1 MVASKLFTGDDR
13 KAISAAVGE
22 AEKKTSAEIVPVVAT
37 TSDRYERAEDL
48 VGLGMSLVA
57 VAATWTQFQRLRP
70 PSDWDGT
77 DELVFHLPYVLAV
90 LLGGWI
96 VGVFLAK
103 ALPWLKRLAVSR
115 RAMTARVLIAAHH
128 AFDALHARETTGG
141 TGVVIYVSLFERRV
155 CVWADRKVSEKIS
168 ESEWQAITE
177 QMIRSLREG
186 KPRDGFV
193 EAIRKTGEL
202 LAKPFPIQP
211 NDVNE
216 LSNELR
222 ILD

>member
-1 MVASKLFTGDDR
+1 MVASKLFTPEDR

-37 TSDRYERAEDL
+37 TSDAYERAEDFW
-48 VGLGMSLVA
+48 GFFGAFFA
-57 VAATWTQFQRLRP
+57 VAGGWPYLHLLSP
-70 PSDWDGT
+70 GSDWDSA
-77 DELVFHLPYVLAV
+77 EAVAPHLFSVLVAMMV
-90 LLGGWI
+90 GWTI
-96 VGVFLAK
+96 GVFLAK
-103 ALPWLKRLAVSR
+103 ALPWLKRLSVPR

-128 AFDALHARETTGG
+128 AFDSLHAHKTAGG

-155 CVWADRKVSEKIS
+155 CVWADRKVSEKIP
-168 ESEWQAITE
+168 EAEWQAITE
-177 QMIRSLREG
+177 LLIRALRDG

-193 EAIRKTGEL
+193 EAIRRTGDL
-202 LAKPFPIQP
+202 LAKPFPVQP
-211 NDVNE
+211 GDVNE

>member
-1 MVASKLFTGDDR
+1 MVASKLFSEDDR
-13 KAISAAVGE
+13 KAISAAVAE

-37 TSDRYERAEDL
+37 ISDRYERAEDL
-48 VGLGMSLVA
+48 VGLAMSLLA

-70 PSDWDGT
+70 SSDWDESV
-77 DELVFHLPYVLAV
+77 ELTIHLPYVLAIMA
-90 LLGGWI
+90 GGWV
-96 VGVFLAK
+96 VGVLLAK

-128 AFDALHARETTGG
+128 AFDALHAGSTIGG
-141 TGVVIYVSLFERRV
+141 TGLVLYVSLFERRV
-155 CVWADRKVSEKIS
+155 CVWADRKISEKVP
-168 ESEWQAITE
+168 EGEWKGITE
-177 QMIRSLREG
+177 LLVQALRDG

-193 EAIRKTGEL
+193 DAIRKAGEL
-202 LAKPFPIQP
+202 LEKPFPIQP
-211 NDVNE
+211 DDTNE